1 MAQILRDPAALRQLD
16 DDEVRAEIYEDY
28 SQATP
33 FERGVGILAD
43 ALEHWGA
50 NDDGQFLRRSSTTRK
65 TTRDLEGRSYDIALH
80 SDGRAPAWPP
90 QHPDQ
95 FCGDDFGPCGD
106 WSCFFYEKRDEE
118 TMTTLRSLF
127 GMREALV
134 ITNATHKSRLTR
146 KVEEGSTLLVRAARD
161 VVKGDHLDKIVDFVK
176 APEDVDARSRT
187 ILAAAALALAQTRA
201 RVPVVVVERDDRTLV
216 IRGASASRN
225 AAADINV
232 DMEEGR
238 GLRCH
243 DLVEKVHQ
251 KSDQCWVAAMRTWS
265 CERPPEPTFGAS
277 RVRQRWRAQPVG
289 VGARLAGAEYR
300 RNEPLW
306 GAAREPLL
314 KVTVQARWPP
324 RNASQL
330 IDDAFVTHPTSFDD
344 LRCPAWTASVRFD
357 DEETPL
363 ADILSTLSAAKLLA
377 DANPSDATLDNLAG
391 DLEDGPFAD
400 RARSLVER
408 TKTIIPDRLDALVR
422 EVLGDSRPAMDS
434 EDDEEDEEEACATTS
449 AKTCGAHDALALLAL
464 RLGGLS
470 SLEAMSCVWATFLET
485 LRSRWDAK
493 RPLCYKPSLPEDGGA
508 LRERSASSVYC
519 GSRRV
524 DVCEG
529 IASLET
535 GGALQRLI
543 AMVDL
548 SIRCASSSEAT
559 ETGMAVQVACSPK
572 LEREADALERH
583 GDGDAAAKRR
593 EDRRLATIA
602 SDVGAFKASHP
613 HATVA
618 DFWRW
623 AHPAACEH
631 KPVVDPQIEAL
642 WDVVEATPCSE
653 LKPLFDPSNEAEAA
667 LHALETARPRWVLG
681 QLLACAATTA
691 VFVLRDAAVPLA
703 CVEAAIEEVD
713 AACCSLVEAVER
725 TETADMVGVDS
736 DSSVIG
742 AASSLIAAVAAAE
755 GLMGRATAL
764 LSRLGEG
771 DDAKYLAE
779 RLLAAES
786 VAVDDLNERRAV
798 ANVLRSYAASNEF
811 LPPPTLREYVLWAA
825 DGTRAYASETNGE
838 VCYAT
843 AVARVD

>member
-1 MAQILRDPAALRQLD
+1 MAQILRDPSALRQLD

-43 ALEHWGA
+43 VLEHWGA
-50 NDDGQFLRRSSTTRK
+50 NDDGQFLRRSSTARR

-95 FCGDDFGPCGD
+95 FCVDDFGPCAD
-106 WSCFFYEKRDEE
+106 WSCFFDAERDEE

-161 VVKGDHLDKIVDFVK
+161 VVKGDHLDKIVELVK

-201 RVPVVVVERDDRTLV
+201 RVPVVVVERDDRTVV
-216 IRGASASRN
+216 IRGASAARS
-225 AAADINV
+225 AAADISV
-232 DMEEGR
+232 DIEEGR

-243 DLVEKVHQ
+243 DLVAKVRRR
-251 KSDQCWVAAMRTWS
+251 SDQCFIGAMRTWS
-265 CERPPEPTFGAS
+265 CERPPEPAFGAS
-277 RVRQRWRAQPVG
+277 RVRQRWRTQPVG

-306 GAAREPLL
+306 GAAREPLSS
-314 KVTVQARWPP
+314 VTVQARWPP

-363 ADILSTLSAAKLLA
+363 ADILSALSAAKLLA
-377 DANPSDATLDNLAG
+377 DSSPSDATLDNLAC
-391 DLEDGPFAD
+391 DLEDGPFAET
-400 RARSLVER
+400 ARLLAGR
-408 TKTIIPDRLDALVR
+408 TKTIVPERLDALVR

-434 EDDEEDEEEACATTS
+434 EDEEDDDEPAVTTS

-470 SLEAMSCVWATFLET
+470 SLEAMSCVWATFLEA
-485 LRSRWDAK
+485 LRQRWDAK
-493 RPLCYKPSLPEDGGA
+493 RPLCYKPSLPELA
-508 LRERSASSVYC
+508 APWERSVESVYC

-524 DVCEG
+524 DVCDG
-529 IASLET
+529 IGSLET
-535 GGALQRLI
+535 GGALQKLI
-543 AMVDL
+543 ATVDL

-559 ETGMAVQVACSPK
+559 EQTTGMAVQIACSPK
-572 LEREADALERH
+572 LEREADELDRH

-593 EDRRLATIA
+593 EDLRLATIA
-602 SDVGAFKASHP
+602 SDVGAFKATNP
-613 HATVA
+613 QATVA
-618 DFWRW
+618 AFWRW
-623 AHPAACEH
+623 YHPVDD
-631 KPVVDPQIEAL
+631 PTVNVDPQVEAL
-642 WDVVEATPCSE
+642 WDVVQATPCSE
-653 LKPLFDPSNEAEAA
+653 LKPLFDAENEAEAA

-691 VFVLRDAAVPLA
+691 VFVLRDAAIPLA

-713 AACCSLVEAVER
+713 GACASLVAAVER
-725 TETADMVGVDS
+725 TETADMTGVAC
-736 DSSVIG
+736 DSSVIS

-764 LSRLGEG
+764 LSRLGDGE
-771 DDAKYLAE
+771 DAKYLAE
-779 RLLAAES
+779 RLLAAEC

-798 ANVLRSYAASNEF
+798 ANVLRSYVDTKGF

-825 DGTRAYASETNGE
+825 DGTRAYASEANGE

>member
-1 MAQILRDPAALRQLD
+1 MAQILRDPSALRQLD
-16 DDEVRAEIYEDY
+16 ENETRAEIYEDY

-50 NDDGQFLRRSSTTRK
+50 NDDGQFLRRSSAARR

-95 FCGDDFGPCGD
+95 FCDDDFGPCGD
-106 WSCFFYEKRDEE
+106 WSCFFDAERDED
-118 TMTTLRSLF
+118 TMKTLRSLF

-134 ITNATHKSRLTR
+134 ITNATHRSRLKR
-146 KVEEGSTLLVRAARD
+146 HVEEGSTLLVRAARD
-161 VVKGDHLDKIVDFVK
+161 VVKGDHLDKIVDLVK

-201 RVPVVVVERDDRTLV
+201 RVPVVVVERDDRTVV
-216 IRGASASRN
+216 IRGASAARS
-225 AAADINV
+225 AAADISV
-232 DMEEGR
+232 DMEEGH
-238 GLRCH
+238 LRCH
-243 DLVEKVHQ
+243 DLVAKVRRR
-251 KSDQCWVAAMRTWS
+251 SDQCFIGAMRTWS
-265 CERPPEPTFGAS
+265 CERPPEPAFGAS
-277 RVRQRWRAQPVG
+277 RVRQRWRTQPVG

-306 GAAREPLL
+306 GAAREPLSSI
-314 KVTVQARWPP
+314 TVQARWPP

-344 LRCPAWTASVRFD
+344 LRCPAWSASVRFD

-363 ADILSTLSAAKLLA
+363 ADILSALSAAKLLA
-377 DANPSDATLDNLAG
+377 DANPSDATLDNLEC
-391 DLEDGPFAD
+391 DLEDGPFAET
-400 RARSLVER
+400 ARLLAGR
-408 TKTIIPDRLDALVR
+408 TKTIVPERLDALIR

-434 EDDEEDEEEACATTS
+434 DEEEEDDDDAPTATS

-470 SLEAMSCVWATFLET
+470 SLEAMSCVWATFLEA
-485 LRSRWDAK
+485 LRQRWDAK
-493 RPLCYKPSLPEDGGA
+493 RPLCYKPSLPEHGSA
-508 LRERSASSVYC
+508 LRERSAASVYC
-519 GSRRV
+519 GRRRV
-524 DVCEG
+524 DVCDSVG
-529 IASLET
+529 ALET
-535 GGALQRLI
+535 GCALQKLI
-543 AMVDL
+543 ATVDL
-548 SIRCASSSEAT
+548 SIRCSSSEEAT
-559 ETGMAVQVACSPK
+559 VTGMAVQVACSPK
-572 LEREADALERH
+572 LEREADALDRH

-593 EDRRLATIA
+593 EDRRLATVA
-602 SDVGAFKASHP
+602 SDVGAFKASHS

-623 AHPAACEH
+623 AHPVDD
-631 KPVVDPQIEAL
+631 PTVNVDPQVEAL
-642 WDVVEATPCSE
+642 WDVVEATPCPQ

-691 VFVLRDAAVPLA
+691 VFVLRDACIPLA
-703 CVEAAIEEVD
+703 CVAAAIEEVHQKC
-713 AACCSLVEAVER
+713 ASLVEAVER
-725 TETADMVGVDS
+725 TATADLTGVACDS
-736 DSSVIG
+736 AVISE
-742 AASSLIAAVAAAE
+742 ASRFIAAVAAAE

-764 LSRLGEG
+764 LSRLGDGE
-771 DDAKYLAE
+771 DAKYLAE
-779 RLLAAES
+779 RLLAAEC

-798 ANVLRSYAASNEF
+798 ANALRSYAATDGF

-825 DGTRAYASETNGE
+825 DGTRAYASETNEGE